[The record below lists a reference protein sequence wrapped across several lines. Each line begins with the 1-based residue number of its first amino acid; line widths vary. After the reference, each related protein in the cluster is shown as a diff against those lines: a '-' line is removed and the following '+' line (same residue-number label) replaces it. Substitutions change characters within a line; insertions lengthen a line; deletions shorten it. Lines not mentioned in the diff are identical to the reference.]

1 MLKLINLRRH
11 KTVKRYVLK
20 TITFI
25 ALLVLTG
32 YWFYFACP
40 QTADP
45 DAWEQRW
52 NKLQPAD
59 KVMDAIG
66 VKPGMMVGE
75 VGAGRGRY
83 AVKMAERVG
92 PTGKIYANDIAP
104 GALQYLL
111 HRCKR
116 DSITNIEIILGTVTD
131 PRLPKGKLD
140 VVYFINTYHHV
151 EKPVELMKNIIPA
164 LKPGGLLVIIEHA
177 PEKAASMGH
186 HCTPKETV
194 IRQVKEA
201 GFKMVRLETFL
212 KYDNIYIL
220 KVNPGYLERKFFP

>member
-1 MLKLINLRRH
+1 
-11 KTVKRYVLK
+11 VKRYVSK
-20 TITFI
+20 AIIFITVMVF
-25 ALLVLTG
+25 TG
-32 YWFYFACP
+32 SWFSFAAP
-40 QTADP
+40 QTNDP

-52 NKLQPAD
+52 NNLQPAG

-92 PTGKIYANDIAP
+92 PTGKIYANDIDP
-104 GALQYLL
+104 GKLQYLL

-116 DSITNIEIILGTVTD
+116 DKITNIEIILGTVTD

-140 VVYFINTYHHV
+140 FVYFINTYHHV
-151 EKPVELMKNIIPA
+151 EKPVELMKNILPA
-164 LKPGGLLVIIEHA
+164 LKPTGLLVIIEHA
-177 PEKAASMGH
+177 PEKATSMGH

-194 IRQVKEA
+194 LQQAKEA

-212 KYDNIYIL
+212 EYDNIYIL
-220 KVNPGYLERKFFP
+220 KIKS

>member
-1 MLKLINLRRH
+1 MLNLIYLRRY
-11 KTVKRYVLK
+11 KKVKRYVLK
-20 TITFI
+20 AITFI
-25 ALLVLTG
+25 TVLVFAGSWFSLAWTQTG
-32 YWFYFACP
+32 G
-40 QTADP
+40 P

-52 NKLQPAD
+52 NTLQPAD

-104 GALQYLL
+104 GKLQYLL

-116 DSITNIEIILGTVTD
+116 DKITNIEIILGTVTD

-140 VVYFINTYHHV
+140 FVYFINTYHHV

-177 PEKAASMGH
+177 PEKATSMGH
-186 HCTPKETV
+186 HCTQKETV
-194 IRQVKEA
+194 LQQAKEA

-212 KYDNIYIL
+212 EYDNIYIL
-220 KVNPGYLERKFFP
+220 QGLATPTY

>member
-1 MLKLINLRRH
+1 
-11 KTVKRYVLK
+11 VKKFFLK

-25 ALLVLTG
+25 TVMV
-32 YWFYFACP
+32 FAGSWISLAAP
-40 QTADP
+40 QNDGP

-52 NKLQPAD
+52 NTLQPPD

-66 VKPGMMVGE
+66 VKAGMMVGE

-92 PTGKIYANDIAP
+92 PIGKIYANDIAP
-104 GALQYLL
+104 GKLSYLNY
-111 HRCKR
+111 RCKR
-116 DSITNIEIILGTVTD
+116 DNITNIETILGTVTD

-140 VVYFINTYHHV
+140 FVYFINTYHHV

-177 PEKAASMGH
+177 PEKATSMGH
-186 HCTPKETV
+186 HSTPKETV
-194 IRQVKEA
+194 LQQAKEA

-212 KYDNIYIL
+212 EYDNIYIL
-220 KVNPGYLERKFFP
+220 KPELSDFCG

>member
-1 MLKLINLRRH
+1 MLNLIYLRSYI
-11 KTVKRYVLK
+11 TVKRYVSK

-25 ALLVLTG
+25 TILVITG
-32 YWFYFACP
+32 YWFSFALP
-40 QTADP
+40 QTNDP

-52 NKLQPAD
+52 NTPQPPD

-104 GALQYLL
+104 GKLQYLL

-116 DSITNIEIILGTVTD
+116 DKITNIEIILGTVTD

-140 VVYFINTYHHV
+140 MVYFINTYHHV

-164 LKPGGLLVIIEHA
+164 LKPTGLLVIIEHA
-177 PEKAASMGH
+177 PEKATSMGH
-186 HCTPKETV
+186 HCTPEETV
-194 IRQVKEA
+194 LRQAKEA

-212 KYDNIYIL
+212 EYDNIYML
-220 KVNPGYLERKFFP
+220 KVKS